1 MSMQEARKWAK
12 QAEAGEYLAE
22 YETDVPDSGSQ
33 CGFGDD
39 ELDEIA
45 SILRQR
51 DLRLVAD
58 DRGLVA
64 THRWAERWAE

>member
-22 YETDVPDSGSQ
+22 YEDVSDSGSR

-45 SILRQR
+45 RILRRR

-64 THRWAERWAE
+64 EGGK